1 MESSDHSK
9 NGAQPKSH
17 KSRKIKNYQ
26 IMKKYLIKATYNADG
41 TKGLIQ
47 EGGTG
52 RKNTV
57 EKMVAD
63 MGGRVEAFYFAFGE
77 EDVYI
82 IAELADDI
90 AAASVGLRVNS
101 AGLVRTSTT
110 VLLSPEDVDA
120 ASKKSV
126 SYRGPGAK

>member
-1 MESSDHSK
+1 
-9 NGAQPKSH
+9 
-17 KSRKIKNYQ
+17 
-26 IMKKYLIKATYNADG
+26 MKKYLIKATYNADG
-41 TKGLIQ
+41 TKGLMQ

-63 MGGRVEAFYFAFGE
+63 MGGKVEAFYFAFGE
-77 EDVYI
+77 EDVFI
-82 IAELADDI
+82 IAELEDDI

-110 VLLSPEDVDA
+110 VLLSAEDVDA

-126 SYRGPGAK
+126 TYRGPGAK